1 MPAKCR
7 EPTAGASMKAIR
19 ITETGGPS
27 VMKLV
32 DVDVPKPGPGEIRVR
47 HTAIGLNYIDTYHRS
62 GLYPQPMPSG
72 IGLEAAGVV
81 EELGA
86 GVKGLK
92 VGDRIAYGTGPIG
105 AYAEARNMPAT
116 RVTKLPK
123 AISDETAAGMML
135 KGMTVRYLLR
145 ATYKVKRG
153 ETILLHAAAGGVGLI
168 LSQWAKALGVKVIG
182 TVGSD
187 EKMDIARAH
196 GCAHVINSSTEN
208 VVARVKEITGG
219 KGVPVV
225 YDGVGQA
232 TLMTSLDCLK
242 PRGLLVSFG
251 NASGPVKAFDLGLLA
266 AKGSL
271 YVTRPTLMSYTAT
284 DEDLHETAG
293 DLVEII
299 KSGKV
304 KIPVNQR
311 YALADVVKA
320 HEDLEARR
328 TTGTTVL
335 LP

>member
-1 MPAKCR
+1 
-7 EPTAGASMKAIR
+7 MKAIQ
-19 ITETGGPS
+19 IAETGGPD

-32 DVDVPKPGPGEIRVR
+32 DVVVGKPGPGQVRVR
-47 HTAIGLNYIDTYHRS
+47 QTAIGLNYIDTYHRS
-62 GLYPQPMPSG
+62 GLYPVPLPSG

-81 EELGA
+81 EEA
-86 GVKGLK
+86 GEGVTHLK
-92 VGDRIAYGTGPIG
+92 AGDRIAYGVGPIG
-105 AYAEARNMPAT
+105 AYAEARLLPAN
-116 RVTKLPK
+116 RISKIPD

-145 ATYKVKRG
+145 ATYKVQAG
-153 ETILLHAAAGGVGLI
+153 ETILLHAAAGGVGQI
-168 LSQWAKALGVKVIG
+168 LSQWAKALGVTVIG

-187 EKMDIARAH
+187 AKIAEARAQ
-196 GCAHVINSSTEN
+196 GCDHVINYSTEDT
-208 VVARVKEITGG
+208 VKRVREITGG

-225 YDGVGQA
+225 YDGVGQS

-251 NASGPVKAFDLGLLA
+251 NASGPVKAFDLGLLS

-284 DEDLHETAG
+284 DSDLAETAD
-293 DLVEII
+293 DLIAMVAG
-299 KSGKV
+299 GKV

-311 YALADVVKA
+311 YALADAVQA
-320 HEDLEARR
+320 HKDLESRK

-335 LP
+335 IP